1 MCKPEQCRSCGQHT
15 CARDAD
21 SYGDRATR
29 ITRLAEE
36 RKLGRRLV
44 RGHPMIEAE
53 VVWAVREEL
62 CETACDFIARRT
74 RLAFVDTA
82 ACEQALPRA
91 RPIGSRVSGDR
102 VEH

>member
-1 MCKPEQCRSCGQHT
+1 MRG
-15 CARDAD
+15 AD

-82 ACEQALPRA
+82 ACEQALPRVRA
-91 RPIGSRVSGDR
+91 SGR
-102 VEH
+102 AEGFGFSSV